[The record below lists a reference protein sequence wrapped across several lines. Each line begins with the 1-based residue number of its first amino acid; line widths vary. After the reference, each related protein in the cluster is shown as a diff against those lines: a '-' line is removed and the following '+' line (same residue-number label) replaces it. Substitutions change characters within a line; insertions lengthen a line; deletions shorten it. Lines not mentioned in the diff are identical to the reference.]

1 MSSFTTS
8 SIITIVTVD
17 NQVSNG
23 PYSIGF
29 EFLDESHIKVQRV
42 DTGIDLD
49 VTNYTVDKTN
59 NQITFLDLTLAAGNQ
74 FRVRRATDL
83 NTPVSTFFPGS
94 SIRSQ
99 DLNNNFTQTLFALQE
114 EDQQNLSK
122 VGDTLQGSLSLD
134 NSYRITNVPAPTA
147 NDHVVN
153 KLYVDNK
160 LADSST
166 IVQAAQN
173 ALDAQ
178 ASFEEYWA
186 GAHAVEPASVTGSLG
201 RFYFN
206 TTDRALYFLAEVDG
220 VRQWVRS
227 TQTTVPTKTFK
238 FTFSA
243 GDTGNDVILPATYA
257 TNAYQSKPYL
267 TGTDDSGN
275 KLDLP
280 STGTVIIQTR
290 NSVSKVFTKA
300 NSGTDTYRVVSNGL
314 FTPPD
319 GEHSGADQAIIFNN
333 ADAID
338 AGEPTTY
345 TIIAFG
351 DAVFGPQGIKTASF
365 VTGTDNGNPTGKIRI
380 EFNGDLDPIETSN
393 LLPRFAIGTVQVT
406 DAAATGE
413 NAPSVTVTPS
423 TVETNLSTLGFKLPY
438 QRINSITTDS
448 NGIPTYTF
456 STGDS
461 VTGNNSIVGPQGKFL
476 SNLSVINNSDGTSTV
491 QYAIT
496 DPNNNNSVTTTN
508 INNLN
513 LKGPK
518 GDTSTL
524 GQATAHFV
532 GDADFSVTLP
542 DNSTATY
549 QADQPR
555 FILSKAKKRTA
566 VYKIELTALGS
577 GGSVVFNFTPQIDQG
592 ATSGSTVART
602 IDISGAADL
611 AAARTLIKNDID
623 TNVSFVTAEIIGDD
637 IIIRDNQSDDDA
649 TYVVATGTHTGSVV
663 PTATSTQ
670 LVTYAAPIDSNGTAF
685 DYDMHVVLPNFDIDT
700 TVTTNSV
707 ANNPTASV
715 AYDQTTGKWKFTIES
730 KTGATGQDA
739 DVVFSSTIASGTPSL
754 VEQSGSTAGNRSYQL
769 RLPDK
774 WHVVSSPP
782 AGSLGVIGDMAYD
795 SVHHVF
801 YGPKTNNAHWPTGDR
816 LKEVTNVEYIDSTHA
831 DAGSYEGSVKITF
844 NTGDPVYT
852 SDIRQTNQL
861 TDSDF
866 SGTSGFLKKT
876 GAGTYEL
883 DTNTYL
889 TSETSHTDVVVD
901 GDFSNASSGFLK
913 KTSNG
918 VYTVDSNTYLTSET
932 SHTDVVVDGDFSNA
946 SSGFL
951 KKTSN
956 GVYTVDSN
964 TYLTS
969 ETSHADVVVDGDF
982 GSASDTGFL
991 KKTGDGAYNV
1001 DSNTYVADPGGS
1013 SAGLLA
1019 RDENGNYS
1027 IDDNN
1032 YLTGLGNAVIDPG
1045 SGTGLLSRGSDG
1057 TYSVVSDSNDNTTYD
1072 MSVADDTNNDN
1083 KTTLTLRADSDAST
1097 DDDVVIVGESVN
1109 NNSIVR
1115 VEVNTNSEVEIGVNT
1130 MGAATSSDAGRK
1142 GLVPAPAAGQQLKF
1156 LRGDGTWA
1164 TGSATLST
1172 QSGLTYGTY
1181 GDANTVAQFTVDD
1194 TGIITAA
1201 SNVDIGSLSA
1211 GAITS
1216 GTFSVDQIPNL
1227 DASKINSGTFNAN
1240 QIPALD
1246 YLASN
1251 GNISL
1256 GGNLDTNN
1264 YDIIAT
1270 GQNAADGI
1278 DLKAETA
1285 VYNFYGYSDPNAGIY
1300 NDAALKL
1307 FCSVGSHAI
1316 VIKSPPHASGAS
1328 YTLVLPPDNG
1338 NANEVLKTDGNGN
1351 LDWVAQNSYNVSSWT
1366 ADGTNPGTAPGLVPT
1381 AANAADNTS
1390 FLRGDGTWQS
1400 ISVSSLDS
1408 LTDVSISNPQGG
1420 NILAYNAGTSTW
1432 EVSSNAGL
1440 QNLADDSSPELGGQL
1455 IAGAHPTLHTTGEIK
1470 TFVVTVGTSTTGNRY
1485 KLNSDHNDK
1494 SFFFD
1499 GEETPYIV
1507 LTPGMTYRFDQ
1518 SAHSNYNSSNKE
1530 ILYFSET
1537 LDGPEYTPGVTYD
1550 FKRRW
1555 TSSGGGSDTTTDL
1568 GVTSLSDIAADW
1580 SWQYSYSSDTAYT
1593 GNTHGYTVLIRRTNI
1608 VVTDDTPQILY
1619 VRSYSGSVAN
1629 SNATENY
1636 MGGKLF
1642 MPNAASVSV
1651 GMNGLTDAT
1660 ITSVADNNFLKY
1672 NATSSQ
1678 WENTLVNLGDLNDIS
1693 AASPSTNDFLRWN
1706 GTNWVNAS
1714 VSIPT
1719 VTQTSTDTFTN
1730 KTLKHLIEEVYAI
1743 ASANAGNAFDPD
1755 NGPIQ
1760 TLTLTANTTFAAASS
1775 NWDDGQSMVLMLTC
1789 GSYSPTWTTMN
1800 PTWVGGSAP
1809 QPPLTG
1815 AMVLE
1820 FWKVGTTIYG
1830 AHVGDV

>member
-1 MSSFTTS
+1 MTSITTFLEFTPSNQGTPINFEYIDETDVKVRKLSTPAEELVLGTDYTISNKSVYVTS
-8 SIITIVTVD
+8 P
-17 NQVSNG
+17 VSG
-23 PYSIGF
+23 
-29 EFLDESHIKVQRV
+29 VQYLMYRQ
-42 DTGIDLD
+42 TGI
-49 VTNYTVDKTN
+49 TSP
-59 NQITFLDLTLAAGNQ
+59 
-74 FRVRRATDL
+74 R
-83 NTPVSTFFPGS
+83 SEFFAGS

-99 DLNNNFTQTLFALQE
+99 DLNNNFKQTLFALQE
-114 EDQQNLSK
+114 EDSQNLDK
-122 VGDTLQGSLSLD
+122 TGDTMSGDLD
-134 NSYRITNVPAPTA
+134 LNSTHNIVNVPTPSTTSPS
-147 NDHVVN
+147 HVAVN
-153 KLYVDNK
+153 KEYVDNK

-166 IVQAAQN
+166 IVQAAQD
-173 ALDAQ
+173 ALAAQ
-178 ASFEEYWA
+178 TSFQAYWA
-186 GAHAVEPASVTGSLG
+186 GAYASDPSFSSSDNLG
-201 RFYFN
+201 KFYFN

-238 FTFSA
+238 FTFTA
-243 GDTGNDVILPATYA
+243 GDSGNDVILPSDYA
-257 TNAYQSKPYL
+257 TTAYQSKPYL
-267 TGTDDSGN
+267 TGTDDNSN
-275 KLDLP
+275 TLDLP

-290 NSVSKVFTKA
+290 NNVSTVFTKA
-300 NSGTDTYRVVSNGL
+300 NSGTDTYRVISNGL
-314 FTPPD
+314 FTPPT
-319 GEHSGADQAIIFNN
+319 GEHSGADQAIVFNN

-338 AGEPTTY
+338 ATHATTY

-393 LLPRFAIGTVQVT
+393 LLPRFAIGTVEVT
-406 DAAATGE
+406 EANATGN

-423 TVETNLSTLGFKLPY
+423 TTETNLSTLGFKLPY
-438 QRINSITTDS
+438 AGISSITTD
-448 NGIPTYTF
+448 NDGRPTYTF
-456 STGDS
+456 FTGAS
-461 VTGNNSIVGPQGKFL
+461 VTGNSSIVGPQGKYL

-496 DPNNNNSVTTTN
+496 DPSDNNSVTTTN

-518 GDTSTL
+518 GDTATL

-532 GDADFSVTLP
+532 GDADFSVTLS

-555 FILSKAKKRTA
+555 FILGKAKKRTA
-566 VYKIELTALGS
+566 VYKIELTATN
-577 GGSVVFNFTPQIDQG
+577 GSVVFNFTPQTVEDG
-592 ATSGSTVART
+592 TTTSGSTVART
-602 IDISGAADL
+602 IDISGASDV
-611 AAARTLIKNDID
+611 AAALTLIKNDIN
-623 TNVSFVTAEIIGDD
+623 TNVSFVTAEIVGDG

-649 TYVVATGTHTGSVV
+649 TYVVATGTHTG
-663 PTATSTQ
+663 TANGTSTQ
-670 LVTYAAPIDSNGTAF
+670 LVTYAAPIDSNGTAY

-700 TVTTNSV
+700 TVVTNSV
-707 ANNPTASV
+707 AGTPTASV

-730 KTGATGQDA
+730 KTGAPGSDGNDGA
-739 DVVFSSTIASGTPSL
+739 DSDVQFVSTIASGTPSL
-754 VEQSGSTAGNRSYQL
+754 VEQSGSVAGNRSYQL
-769 RLPDK
+769 QLPDN
-774 WHVVSSPP
+774 WHFISTGSTPSS
-782 AGSLGVIGDMAYD
+782 SLGVVGDMVYD
-795 SVHHVF
+795 TVDHVF
-801 YGPKTNNAHWPTGDR
+801 WGPKTSSGWTSHDV

-844 NTGDPVYT
+844 NVGNPVYT

-876 GAGTYEL
+876 GAGTYAL

-901 GDFSNASSGFLK
+901 GDFSSSSSGFLK
-913 KTSNG
+913 KTSDG
-918 VYTVDSNTYLTSET
+918 VYTVDTNTYLTSET
-932 SHTDVVVDGDFSNA
+932 THTDVVVDGDFGA
-946 SSGFL
+946 
-951 KKTSN
+951 
-956 GVYTVDSN
+956 
-964 TYLTS
+964 
-969 ETSHADVVVDGDF
+969 
-982 GSASDTGFL
+982 ASDTGLL
-991 KKTGDGAYNV
+991 KKTGNGSYGV
-1001 DSNTYVADPGGS
+1001 DSTTYVADPGGTT
-1013 SAGLLA
+1013 AGLLT
-1019 RDENGNYS
+1019 RDSSGTVTVDTNS
-1027 IDDNN
+1027 
-1032 YLTGLGNAVIDPG
+1032 YLTDLGNAVIDPG
-1045 SGTGLLSRGSDG
+1045 SGTGLLSRASDG
-1057 TYSVVSDSNDNTTYD
+1057 TYSVVSDNNDNTTYD
-1072 MSVADDTNNDN
+1072 MSVADDTNNSN
-1083 KTTLTLRADSDAST
+1083 KTTLTLRADSDSST

-1109 NNSIVR
+1109 SNSIVT

-1142 GLVPAPAAGQQLKF
+1142 GLVPAPAAGEQLKF

-1164 TGSATLST
+1164 TGSATLGN
-1172 QSGLTYGTY
+1172 QSGLTHGTY
-1181 GDANTVAQFTVDD
+1181 GDTNTVGQFTVDA
-1194 TGIITAA
+1194 TGIITSA
-1201 SNVDIGSLSA
+1201 SDVDIGSLDASA
-1211 GAITS
+1211 ISQGSFNA
-1216 GTFSVDQIPNL
+1216 DRIPNL
-1227 DASKINSGTFNAN
+1227 DAGKITTGTFNAN
-1240 QIPALD
+1240 QIPSLN

-1251 GNISL
+1251 AAISL
-1256 GGNLDTNN
+1256 GGNLDVNQH
-1264 YDIIAT
+1264 DIIAT
-1270 GQNAADGI
+1270 GQAAADSI

-1285 VYNFYGYSDPNAGIY
+1285 VYSLYGYSDSNSNIY

-1307 FCSVGSHAI
+1307 FCSNNNHSI
-1316 VIKSPPHASGAS
+1316 TIKSPPHSS
-1328 YTLVLPPDNG
+1328 TSTTYTLVLPPNDG
-1338 NANEVLKTDGNGN
+1338 DANEVLKTDGNGN
-1351 LDWVAQNSYNVSSWT
+1351 LDWVAQNSYNATSWKVSGGST
-1366 ADGTNPGTAPGLVPT
+1366 GTAPGLVPT
-1381 AANAADNTS
+1381 VTSTSDATS

-1400 ISVSSLDS
+1400 INVTDLNS
-1408 LTDVSISNPQGG
+1408 LTDVNISNPQGG
-1420 NILAYNAGTSTW
+1420 NVLAYNAGTSTW
-1432 EVSSNAGL
+1432 EVSSNSGL

-1485 KLNSDHNDK
+1485 KSDNNHNDK
-1494 SFFFD
+1494 SFFLD

-1518 SAHSNYNSSNKE
+1518 SAYSNYNSSNKE

-1537 LDGPEYTPGVTYD
+1537 LNGPEYGTGVTYD
-1550 FKRRW
+1550 FHRTWNPSSGSSTPYNTSGVTGLSNIASTWSTNYTYTQDVRYTGTGNGYTVERRW
-1555 TSSGGGSDTTTDL
+1555 T
-1568 GVTSLSDIAADW
+1568 
-1580 SWQYSYSSDTAYT
+1580 Q
-1593 GNTHGYTVLIRRTNI
+1593 I

-1619 VRSYSGSVAN
+1619 LRSYTGSVAN

-1636 MGGKLF
+1636 MGGKVF
-1642 MPNAASVSV
+1642 VPNSPSVSLGV
-1651 GMNGLTDAT
+1651 GGLSDTT
-1660 ITSVADNNFLKY
+1660 ISSVADNNFLKY

-1678 WENTLVNLGDLNDIS
+1678 WENTLVNLGDLNDVS
-1693 AASPSTNDFLRWN
+1693 AATPANDDFLRWN
-1706 GTNWVNAS
+1706 GSNWINQA